1 MLINLELK
9 KRLFKYVIMVL
20 MTVICL
26 RYIPQ
31 NYVNLNETLMISLS
45 TSTTFALLDLY
56 TPSIYYK

>member
-31 NYVNLNETLMISLS
+31 NYIDLNETFMISLS

-56 TPSIYYK
+56 TPSINYK